1 MNSIR
6 SALVAGGAGS
16 IGEEVVKTL
25 LDSGFKVFVPFRPQD
40 KIDRLKA
47 YVAGPNAANLS
58 LVPGDLSDGRSVAA
72 VHQAILKVVPTL
84 DLVVVSVGSKYF
96 GHSLHKIPRE
106 SWDLFLSENLITHFN
121 ILQEFLD
128 QLYVQKSGV
137 YITLTGPESET
148 VIPDAGLMSVVSA
161 AQKMMTRVAAQEA
174 SGTGVRVYSITSH
187 TQVATRSWGDK
198 SSTDMVT
205 AQDLGQYIM
214 ALVDKR
220 IPGAD
225 KAQHDLDN
233 RAQVEKLMRHYHQ
246 P

>member
-1 MNSIR
+1 MSSIR

-16 IGEEVVKTL
+16 IGEEIVKTL
-25 LDSGFKVFVPFRPQD
+25 LEAGVRVFVPIRPQD
-40 KIDRLKA
+40 KTERLKS
-47 YVAGPNAANLS
+47 YVEGQNADNLT
-58 LVPGDLSDGRSVAA
+58 LLPGDLSESRSVAKLR
-72 VHQAILKVVPTL
+72 QAILEKVPSL
-84 DLVVVSVGSKYF
+84 DLIVVSVGSKYF
-96 GHSLHKIPRE
+96 GYSLHKIPRD

-121 ILQEFLD
+121 LIQQFLD
-128 QLYVQKSGV
+128 QLYVQQSGV

-198 SSTDMVT
+198 SSNDMIT
-205 AQDLGQYIM
+205 AQDLGRYIL
-214 ALVDKR
+214 ALSEKR

-233 RAQVEKLMRHYHQ
+233 RAHVEKLMRQFH
-246 P
+246 